1 MYIISRC
8 LLGINCKYDGGNN
21 ANQDVIEFCKNHS
34 YTTVCPE
41 EAAWLDI
48 PRDPAEIVDPNPET
62 FKILDKSG
70 KDLTDD
76 FMSGTRWSLKSA
88 ELEAGTLQE
97 PIEGAI
103 LKANSP
109 SCGYGKVYNGKFDG
123 TLIDGNG
130 LFVEL
135 LLDEFNYMMNG
146 GRSGAEGFNFS
157 PDFKIANENNFKEVF
172 GIK

>member
-8 LLGINCKYDGGNN
+8 LLGNNCKYDGGNN
-21 ANQDVIEFCKNHS
+21 LNQDVVEFCKNHS

-48 PRDPAEIVDPNPET
+48 PREPAEITSSDPSS
-62 FKILDKSG
+62 FQIKDKSG
-70 KDLTDD
+70 KDLTSD
-76 FMSGTRWSLKSA
+76 FILGAKWSLKSV
-88 ELEAGTLQE
+88 ELEAGSLME

-103 LKANSP
+103 LKENSP
-109 SCGYGKVYNGKFDG
+109 SCGFGKIHNGKFDG
-123 TLIDGNG
+123 GYVEGNG
-130 LFVEL
+130 IFVEL
-135 LLDEFNYMMNG
+135 LLDEFNYLTNG
-146 GRSGAEGFNFS
+146 GAAGSEGFKFS